1 MRTHTR
7 PYATNQNRRQCDRGL
22 RAAQILAR
30 QPRRGGHRHSG
41 TDSADLGCHGDRQEF
56 YEWNRR
62 AFDLDRRFA
71 AHTVAAG
78 IRSCRGIFTSTLRSS
93 LKGAGRPTNQTG
105 VALLPSAS
113 IAFLALPPHRL
124 SEQRLHCQF
133 DVLRDRWQNTALVP
147 RDGISRHAE
156 SRCQFLLREAE
167 EEALT
172 TQLPT
177 GQADGRLLNEHS
189 GSTDGRDF
197 GSSSGW

>member
-93 LKGAGRPTNQTG
+93 LREQAGRQIKREWRCSPQPR
-105 VALLPSAS
+105 LRFLPCPLTDSAS
-113 IAFLALPPHRL
+113 NACTANSTYFGIVGKKPRSYRVMVFRAMPSLAASSCCVR
-124 SEQRLHCQF
+124 
-133 DVLRDRWQNTALVP
+133 P
-147 RDGISRHAE
+147 RRSR
-156 SRCQFLLREAE
+156 
-167 EEALT
+167 
-172 TQLPT
+172 
-177 GQADGRLLNEHS
+177 
-189 GSTDGRDF
+189 
-197 GSSSGW
+197 